1 MINCNTCIVGITF
14 LLSSIYLSIL
24 KQDNDIFFKFNRLLN
39 DKQQVIYQN
48 IVRERLKIYTIAM
61 FTGLG
66 SGLLYWYR
74 NQNQPYIWC
83 TFLAI
88 AYIVKLGV
96 YYFYPKSPL
105 MLYSLTT
112 KEQTDAWADIY
123 TEMKT
128 RYRISL
134 LIGFI
139 GYLIISSGL
148 K

>member
-1 MINCNTCIVGITF
+1 MHHCVIGITF
-14 LLSSIYLSIL
+14 LLASIYSTIY
-24 KQDNDIFFKFNRLLN
+24 KPNKDIFRKFQNLLN
-39 DKQQVIYQN
+39 DKQLNIYHS
-48 IVRERLKIYTIAM
+48 IVQERIKIYTIA
-61 FTGLG
+61 LV
-66 SGLLYWYR
+66 SGLISAFSYYYIYPKR
-74 NQNQPYIWC
+74 PYKWC
-83 TFLAI
+83 TFLVI

-105 MLYSLTT
+105 LLYSLTT

-123 TEMKT
+123 TEMKY

>member
-1 MINCNTCIVGITF
+1 MNCNTCIVGITF

-24 KQDNDIFFKFNRLLN
+24 KQDNDIFFKFNQLLN
-39 DKQQVIYQN
+39 DKQKIIYQN
-48 IVRERLKIYTIAM
+48 IIRERLKIYTIAM

-74 NQNQPYIWC
+74 NQKQPYIWC
-83 TFLAI
+83 SFLAI
-88 AYIVKLGV
+88 VYIVKLGV

-139 GYLIISSGL
+139 GYVIISSGL

>member
-1 MINCNTCIVGITF
+1 MINCNTCIIGITF

-39 DKQQVIYQN
+39 DKQKIIYQN

-74 NQNQPYIWC
+74 NQKQPYIWC
-83 TFLAI
+83 SFLAI
-88 AYIVKLGV
+88 VYIVKLGV

>member
-1 MINCNTCIVGITF
+1 MHHCVIGITF
-14 LLSSIYLSIL
+14 LLASIYSTIY
-24 KQDNDIFFKFNRLLN
+24 KPNKDIFRKFQNLLN
-39 DKQQVIYQN
+39 DQQVNIYHS
-48 IVRERLKIYTIAM
+48 IVRERIKIYTIA
-61 FTGLG
+61 LV
-66 SGLLYWYR
+66 SGLIAAFSYYYIYPKR
-74 NQNQPYIWC
+74 PYNWC
-83 TFLAI
+83 SFLAI

-123 TEMKT
+123 TEMKY

>member
-1 MINCNTCIVGITF
+1 MHHCVIGITF
-14 LLSSIYLSIL
+14 LLASIYSTIY
-24 KQDNDIFFKFNRLLN
+24 KPNKDIFSKFKNLLN
-39 DKQQVIYQN
+39 DQQVNIYHS
-48 IVRERLKIYTIAM
+48 IVKERIKIYTIA
-61 FTGLG
+61 LV
-66 SGLLYWYR
+66 SGLIAASLYYYR
-74 NQNQPYIWC
+74 YPKRPYKWC
-83 TFLAI
+83 SFLAI

-123 TEMKT
+123 TEMKY

-148 K
+148 N

>member
-1 MINCNTCIVGITF
+1 MHHCVIGITF
-14 LLSSIYLSIL
+14 LLASIYSTIY
-24 KQDNDIFFKFNRLLN
+24 KPNKDIFRKFKNLLN
-39 DKQQVIYQN
+39 DQQVNIYHS
-48 IVRERLKIYTIAM
+48 IVRERIKIYTVA
-61 FTGLG
+61 LV
-66 SGLLYWYR
+66 SGLIAASLYYYR
-74 NQNQPYIWC
+74 YPKRPYKWC
-83 TFLAI
+83 SFLAI

-123 TEMKT
+123 TEMKY

>member
-1 MINCNTCIVGITF
+1 MHHCVIGITF
-14 LLSSIYLSIL
+14 LLASIYSTIY
-24 KQDNDIFFKFNRLLN
+24 KPNKDIFSKFQNLLN
-39 DKQQVIYQN
+39 DKQLNIYHS
-48 IVRERLKIYTIAM
+48 IVQERIKIYTIA
-61 FTGLG
+61 LV
-66 SGLLYWYR
+66 SGLIAAFTYYYIYPKR
-74 NQNQPYIWC
+74 PYKWC
-83 TFLAI
+83 TFLVI

-105 MLYSLTT
+105 LLYSLTT

-123 TEMKT
+123 TEMKY

>member
-1 MINCNTCIVGITF
+1 MINCNTCIIGITF

-39 DKQQVIYQN
+39 DKQKIIYQN

-74 NQNQPYIWC
+74 NQKQSYIWC
-83 TFLAI
+83 SFLAI
-88 AYIVKLGV
+88 VYIVKLGV

>member
-1 MINCNTCIVGITF
+1 MCIIGITF

-39 DKQQVIYQN
+39 DKQKIIYQN

-74 NQNQPYIWC
+74 NQKQPYIWC
-83 TFLAI
+83 SFLAI
-88 AYIVKLGV
+88 VYIVKLGV

>member
-1 MINCNTCIVGITF
+1 MHHCAIGITF
-14 LLSSIYLSIL
+14 LLASIYSTIYRPN
-24 KQDNDIFFKFNRLLN
+24 KDVFFKFQNLLN
-39 DKQQVIYQN
+39 DQQLNTYHS
-48 IVRERLKIYTIAM
+48 IVQERIKIYTTAVCGG
-61 FTGLG
+61 FLTGY
-66 SGLLYWYR
+66 LYHKM
-74 NQNQPYIWC
+74 NPKQPYKWC
-83 TFLAI
+83 SFLAI
-88 AYIVKLGV
+88 AYIVKLGI

-123 TEMKT
+123 TYMKY

-134 LIGFI
+134 FIGFI

>member
-1 MINCNTCIVGITF
+1 MINCNTCIIGITF

-39 DKQQVIYQN
+39 DKQQIIYQN
-48 IVRERLKIYTIAM
+48 IVKERLKIYTIAM

-74 NQNQPYIWC
+74 NQKQPYIWC
-83 TFLAI
+83 SFLAI
-88 AYIVKLGV
+88 VYIVKLGV

-139 GYLIISSGL
+139 GYVIISSGL

>member
-1 MINCNTCIVGITF
+1 MHHCVIGITF
-14 LLSSIYLSIL
+14 LLASIYSTIY
-24 KQDNDIFFKFNRLLN
+24 KPNKDIFRKFQNLLN
-39 DKQQVIYQN
+39 DQQVNIYHS
-48 IVRERLKIYTIAM
+48 IVRERIKIYTIA
-61 FTGLG
+61 LV
-66 SGLLYWYR
+66 SGLIAAFSYYYICPKR
-74 NQNQPYIWC
+74 PYKWC
-83 TFLAI
+83 SFLAI

-123 TEMKT
+123 TEMKY

>member
-1 MINCNTCIVGITF
+1 MHHCVIGITF
-14 LLSSIYLSIL
+14 LLASIYSTIY
-24 KQDNDIFFKFNRLLN
+24 KPNKDIFSKFKNLLN
-39 DKQQVIYQN
+39 DQQVNIYHS
-48 IVRERLKIYTIAM
+48 IVQERIKIYTVA
-61 FTGLG
+61 LV
-66 SGLLYWYR
+66 SGLIAASLYYYR
-74 NQNQPYIWC
+74 YPKRPYKWC
-83 TFLAI
+83 SFLAI

-123 TEMKT
+123 TYMKY

-134 LIGFI
+134 FIGFI

>member
-1 MINCNTCIVGITF
+1 MHHCVIGITF
-14 LLSSIYLSIL
+14 LLASIYSTIY
-24 KQDNDIFFKFNRLLN
+24 KPNKDIFRKFQNLLN
-39 DKQQVIYQN
+39 DKQVNIYHS
-48 IVRERLKIYTIAM
+48 IVQERIKIYTIA
-61 FTGLG
+61 LV
-66 SGLLYWYR
+66 SGLIAAFSYYYIYPKR
-74 NQNQPYIWC
+74 PYKWC
-83 TFLAI
+83 SFLAI

-123 TEMKT
+123 TEMKY

>member
-1 MINCNTCIVGITF
+1 MHHCVIGITF
-14 LLSSIYLSIL
+14 LLASIYSTIY
-24 KQDNDIFFKFNRLLN
+24 KPNKDIFSKFQNLLN
-39 DKQQVIYQN
+39 DQQVNIYHT
-48 IVRERLKIYTIAM
+48 IVRERIKIYTIA
-61 FTGLG
+61 LV
-66 SGLLYWYR
+66 SGLIAAFSYYYMYPKR
-74 NQNQPYIWC
+74 PYKWC
-83 TFLAI
+83 SFLAI

-105 MLYSLTT
+105 LLYSLTT

-123 TEMKT
+123 TEMKY

>member
-1 MINCNTCIVGITF
+1 MHHCVIGITF
-14 LLSSIYLSIL
+14 LLASIYSTIY
-24 KQDNDIFFKFNRLLN
+24 KPNKDIFSKFKNLLN
-39 DKQQVIYQN
+39 DKQVNIYHS
-48 IVRERLKIYTIAM
+48 IVKERIKIYTIA
-61 FTGLG
+61 LV
-66 SGLLYWYR
+66 SGLIAASLYYYR
-74 NQNQPYIWC
+74 YPKRPYKWC
-83 TFLAI
+83 TFLVI

-123 TEMKT
+123 TEMKY

-134 LIGFI
+134 FIGFI

-148 K
+148 N

>member
-1 MINCNTCIVGITF
+1 MHHCVIGITF
-14 LLSSIYLSIL
+14 LLASIYSTIY
-24 KQDNDIFFKFNRLLN
+24 KPNKDIFSKFKNLLN
-39 DKQQVIYQN
+39 DQQVNIYHS
-48 IVRERLKIYTIAM
+48 IVQERIQIYTIA
-61 FTGLG
+61 LV
-66 SGLLYWYR
+66 SGLIAASLYYYR
-74 NQNQPYIWC
+74 YPKRPYKWC
-83 TFLAI
+83 TFLVI

-123 TEMKT
+123 TEMKY

-134 LIGFI
+134 FIGFI

-148 K
+148 N

>member
-1 MINCNTCIVGITF
+1 MINCNTCIIGITF

-39 DKQQVIYQN
+39 DKQKNIYQN

-74 NQNQPYIWC
+74 NQKQSYIWC
-83 TFLAI
+83 SFLAI
-88 AYIVKLGV
+88 VYIVKLGV

>member
-1 MINCNTCIVGITF
+1 MINCNTCIIGITF

-39 DKQQVIYQN
+39 DKQKIIYQN

-74 NQNQPYIWC
+74 NQKQPYIWC
-83 TFLAI
+83 SFLAI
-88 AYIVKLGV
+88 VYIVKLGV

-123 TEMKT
+123 TEMKS

>member
-1 MINCNTCIVGITF
+1 MINCNTCIIGITF

-39 DKQQVIYQN
+39 DKQKIIYQN

-74 NQNQPYIWC
+74 NQKQPYIWC
-83 TFLAI
+83 SFLAI
-88 AYIVKLGV
+88 VYIVKLGV

-105 MLYSLTT
+105 MLYSLTS

-139 GYLIISSGL
+139 GYVIISSGL

>member
-1 MINCNTCIVGITF
+1 MHHCVIGITF
-14 LLSSIYLSIL
+14 LLASIYSTIY
-24 KQDNDIFFKFNRLLN
+24 KPNKDIFRKFQNLLN
-39 DKQQVIYQN
+39 DQQLNIYHS
-48 IVRERLKIYTIAM
+48 IVQERIKIYTIA
-61 FTGLG
+61 LV
-66 SGLLYWYR
+66 SGLIAAFSYYYIYPKR
-74 NQNQPYIWC
+74 PYKWC
-83 TFLAI
+83 SFLAI

-123 TEMKT
+123 TEMKY

>member
-1 MINCNTCIVGITF
+1 MLKCNTCIIGITF
-14 LLSSIYLSIL
+14 LLASIYSIIHNN
-24 KQDNDIFFKFNRLLN
+24 KKDIFLRFNKLLN
-39 DKQQVIYQN
+39 DEQQSTYQT
-48 IVRERLKIYTIAM
+48 IVQERLRIYAIAL
-61 FTGLG
+61 FSGLG
-66 SGLLYWYR
+66 GGLLYWYH
-74 NQNQPYIWC
+74 NQSQPYIWC

-88 AYIVKLGV
+88 TYIVKLGV

-105 MLYSLTT
+105 MLYSLIT

-123 TEMKT
+123 TEMKR

-148 K
+148 R

>member
-1 MINCNTCIVGITF
+1 MHHCVIGITF
-14 LLSSIYLSIL
+14 LLASIYSTIY
-24 KQDNDIFFKFNRLLN
+24 KPNKDIFSKFKNLLN
-39 DKQQVIYQN
+39 DQQVNIYHS
-48 IVRERLKIYTIAM
+48 IVKERIQIYTIA
-61 FTGLG
+61 LV
-66 SGLLYWYR
+66 SGLIAASLYYYR
-74 NQNQPYIWC
+74 YPKRPYKWC
-83 TFLAI
+83 TFLVI

-123 TEMKT
+123 TEMKY

-134 LIGFI
+134 FIGFI

-148 K
+148 N

>member
-1 MINCNTCIVGITF
+1 MHHCVIGITF
-14 LLSSIYLSIL
+14 LLASIYSTIY
-24 KQDNDIFFKFNRLLN
+24 KPNKDIFSKFKNLLN
-39 DKQQVIYQN
+39 DQQLNVYHS
-48 IVRERLKIYTIAM
+48 IVQERIKIYTIA
-61 FTGLG
+61 LV
-66 SGLLYWYR
+66 SGLIAASLYYYR
-74 NQNQPYIWC
+74 YPKRPYKWC
-83 TFLAI
+83 TFLVI

-123 TEMKT
+123 TEMKY

-134 LIGFI
+134 FIGFI

-148 K
+148 N

>member
-1 MINCNTCIVGITF
+1 MINCNTCIIGITF
-14 LLSSIYLSIL
+14 LIASIYTIIRGH
-24 KQDNDIFFKFNRLLN
+24 KKEIFIKFNNLLD
-39 DKQQVIYQN
+39 DKQKLIYQN
-48 IVRERLKIYTIAM
+48 IVRERLKIYTISL
-61 FTGLG
+61 FTGLFT
-66 SGLLYWYR
+66 GLLYWY
-74 NQNQPYIWC
+74 NNSKQPYIWC

-105 MLYSLTT
+105 MLYSLNT
-112 KEQTDAWADIY
+112 KEQSDAWANIY
-123 TEMKT
+123 TEMKS

>member
-1 MINCNTCIVGITF
+1 MKSLGV
-14 LLSSIYLSIL
+14 IL
-24 KQDNDIFFKFNRLLN
+24 HPSFEIQISESKSLGVIFRKFQNLLN
-39 DKQQVIYQN
+39 DKQVNIYHS
-48 IVRERLKIYTIAM
+48 IVQERIKIYTIA
-61 FTGLG
+61 LV
-66 SGLLYWYR
+66 SGLIAAFSYYYIYPKR
-74 NQNQPYIWC
+74 PYKWC
-83 TFLAI
+83 SFLAI

-123 TEMKT
+123 TEMKY

>member
-1 MINCNTCIVGITF
+1 MHHCVIGITF
-14 LLSSIYLSIL
+14 LLASIYSTIY
-24 KQDNDIFFKFNRLLN
+24 KPNKDIFRKFQNLLN
-39 DKQQVIYQN
+39 DKQVNIYHS
-48 IVRERLKIYTIAM
+48 IVQERIKIYTIA
-61 FTGLG
+61 LV
-66 SGLLYWYR
+66 SGLIAAFTYYYIYPKR
-74 NQNQPYIWC
+74 PYKWC
-83 TFLAI
+83 TFLVI

-105 MLYSLTT
+105 LLYSLTT

-123 TEMKT
+123 TEMKY